1 MGVSLA
7 SLAKKDEEV
16 TKTSEKEL
24 TINGNNKFTEDEL
37 INAWNEYAATL
48 DIEKLLINTMSL
60 YKPTLISDVLFEVK
74 VNSELNK
81 EYLTS
86 NGEALLTFLRAKLK
100 NDDLTMTIKI
110 AKGNVIKKA
119 LTSREIFDEMVEKNP
134 SLQNLSDEFGL
145 ELS

>member
-16 TKTSEKEL
+16 NKTSEKEL
-24 TINGNNKFTEDEL
+24 AVNGNNKFTEDDL
-37 INAWNEYAATL
+37 INAWNEYADTL
-48 DIEKLLINTMSL
+48 EIEKLLINTMSL
-60 YKPTLISDVLFEVK
+60 YKPTLISDTLFEVK